1 MTVAADADAAAA
13 NADARPCLT
22 VVRPGLFA
30 TIQDLGRF
38 GYQEL
43 GMPVAG
49 ALDPLALRLANAL
62 AGNPPGTAGL
72 EIALLGPV
80 LRVDAGSVRV
90 AAAGPLAMTLE
101 RPGQA
106 PEVLAP
112 HRSHTLRRGDL
123 LRLGAV
129 EGAAVAC
136 LAVAGGFALEPV
148 MGSLSTYVRAG
159 VGPLGGRPLADG
171 DRLPLGRG
179 EAPAGPDV
187 ELPQPP
193 DYGTGPLRV
202 VLGPQE
208 DRFTEAAV
216 ATFLSAPYRVGKE
229 ADRMGLRLEGP
240 ALEHRGTAD
249 IPSDGLVTGSVQV
262 PGSGQ
267 PILLLNDHQTAGGYA
282 KIATVISADLPR
294 AGRLRPGDALSFRA
308 VAVEEAE
315 AIRRRQE
322 QAIAAWI
329 QAIRPARPAGGI
341 DLEALYAENLISG
354 TVDIVNGG
362 SDLPLA

>member
-1 MTVAADADAAAA
+1 MMAA
-13 NADARPCLT
+13 CLT
-22 VVRPGLFA
+22 VVRQGLFA

-38 GYQEL
+38 GFQEL

-49 ALDPLALRLANAL
+49 ALDPVALRLANAL
-62 AGNPPGTAGL
+62 VGNPQGSAGL
-72 EIALLGPV
+72 EIALLGPA
-80 LRVDAGSVRV
+80 LRIVAPTVRI
-90 AAAGPLAMTLE
+90 AAVGPLALTLE
-101 RPGQA
+101 REGDA
-106 PEVLAP
+106 PQPLAP
-112 HRSHTLRRGDL
+112 HRSHTLRQGDV

-129 EGAAVAC
+129 DGTSVAYV
-136 LAVAGGFALEPV
+136 AVAGSFALAPV

-159 VGPLGGRPLADG
+159 IGPLGGRPLAEG
-171 DRLPLGRG
+171 DRLPLAF
-179 EAPAGPDV
+179 EAAPEGPDV

-193 DYGTGPLRV
+193 DYGAGPLRA

-216 ATFLSAPYRVGKE
+216 EIFLSATYRVGKQ

-240 ALEHRGTAD
+240 ALAHRGSAD
-249 IPSDGLVTGSVQV
+249 IPSDGLVTGSIQV
-262 PGSGQ
+262 PGNGQ

-294 AGRLRPGDALSFRA
+294 ASRLRPGDSLSFQA
-308 VAVEEAE
+308 VTVEEAE

-322 QAIAAWI
+322 QTIAGWI
-329 QAIRPARPAGGI
+329 RAIRPVRPTGGI

-362 SDLPLA
+362 SDIPLL

>member
-1 MTVAADADAAAA
+1 MMAA
-13 NADARPCLT
+13 CLT
-22 VVRPGLFA
+22 VVRQGLFA

-38 GYQEL
+38 GFQEL

-49 ALDPLALRLANAL
+49 ALDPVALRLANAL
-62 AGNPPGTAGL
+62 VGNPQGTAGL
-72 EIALLGPV
+72 EIALLGPA
-80 LRVDAGSVRV
+80 LRVDAPTVRI
-90 AAAGPLAMTLE
+90 AAVGPLALTLE
-101 RPGQA
+101 REGDA
-106 PEVLAP
+106 PQPLAP
-112 HRSHTLRRGDL
+112 HRSHTLRQDDV

-129 EGAAVAC
+129 DGTSVAYV
-136 LAVAGGFALEPV
+136 AVAGGFALEPV

-159 VGPLGGRPLADG
+159 IGPLGGRPLAEG
-171 DRLPLGRG
+171 DRLPLAF
-179 EAPAGPDV
+179 EAAPEGPDV
-187 ELPQPP
+187 ELPQPS
-193 DYGTGPLRV
+193 DYGAGPLRA

-216 ATFLSAPYRVGKE
+216 ETFLSATYRVGKQ

-240 ALEHRGTAD
+240 ALAHRGSAD
-249 IPSDGLVTGSVQV
+249 IPSDGLVTGSIQV
-262 PGSGQ
+262 PGNGQ

-294 AGRLRPGDALSFRA
+294 AGRLRPGDSLSFQA
-308 VAVEEAE
+308 VTVEEAE

-322 QAIAAWI
+322 QAIAGWI
-329 QAIRPARPAGGI
+329 RAIRPVRPTGGI

-362 SDLPLA
+362 SDIPLL

>member
-1 MTVAADADAAAA
+1 M
-13 NADARPCLT
+13 NAFLT

-38 GYQEL
+38 GFQEL

-49 ALDPLALRLANAL
+49 ALDPVALRLANAL
-62 AGNPPGTAGL
+62 VGNPQGMAGL

-80 LRVDAGSVRV
+80 LRVESPAVRF
-90 AAAGPLAMTLE
+90 AAVGPLAMVLE
-101 RPGQA
+101 REG
-106 PEVLAP
+106 EVSQPLEP
-112 HRSHTLRRGDL
+112 HRSHTLRQGDL

-129 EGAAVAC
+129 DGASVAY
-136 LAVAGGFALEPV
+136 LAVAGGFALAPV

-159 VGPLGGRPLADG
+159 IGPLGGRPLGQD
-171 DRLPLGRG
+171 DRLPLVRDS
-179 EAPAGPDV
+179 APDGPDM

-193 DYGTGPLRV
+193 EYGVGPLRV
-202 VLGPQE
+202 VLGPQD
-208 DRFTEAAV
+208 DRFTEQAL
-216 ATFLSAPYRVGKE
+216 ATFLSATYHVGKQ

-240 ALEHRGTAD
+240 VLKHRGSAD
-249 IPSDGLVTGSVQV
+249 IPSDGLVTGSIQV
-262 PGSGQ
+262 PGNGQ

-294 AGRLRPGDALSFRA
+294 AGRLRPGDRLSFQA
-308 VAVEEAE
+308 VTVDEAE

-322 QAIAAWI
+322 QAISGWI
-329 QAIRPARPAGGI
+329 RAIRPVRPAGGI

-362 SDLPLA
+362 SDLPLV

>member
-1 MTVAADADAAAA
+1 MSADLTAA
-13 NADARPCLT
+13 LT
-22 VVRPGLFA
+22 VMRPGLFA

-38 GYQEL
+38 GFQEL

-49 ALDPLALRLANAL
+49 ALDPMALRLANAL
-62 AGNPPGTAGL
+62 VGNPQGMAGL

-80 LRVDAGSVRV
+80 LRVDAASVRI
-90 AAAGPLAMTLE
+90 AAVGPLAISLE
-101 RPGQA
+101 REGEASRPL
-106 PEVLAP
+106 EP
-112 HRSHTLRRGDL
+112 HRSHSLRQGDL
-123 LRLGAV
+123 LRLGAID
-129 EGAAVAC
+129 GASVAY
-136 LAVAGGFALEPV
+136 LAVAGGFALATV

-159 VGPLGGRPLADG
+159 IGPLGGRPLGQD
-171 DRLPLGRG
+171 DRLPLVRDS
-179 EAPAGPDV
+179 APDGPDV

-208 DRFTEAAV
+208 DRFTEQAL
-216 ATFLSAPYRVGKE
+216 ATFLSADYHVGKQ

-240 ALEHRGTAD
+240 ALRHRGSAD
-249 IPSDGLVTGSVQV
+249 IPSDGLVTGSIQV
-262 PGSGQ
+262 PGNGQ

-294 AGRLRPGDALSFRA
+294 AGRLRPGDRLSFQA
-308 VAVEEAE
+308 VTVDEAE

-322 QAIAAWI
+322 QAISGWI
-329 QAIRPARPAGGI
+329 RAIRPVRPAGGI

-362 SDLPLA
+362 SDLPLV

>member
-1 MTVAADADAAAA
+1 MSAF
-13 NADARPCLT
+13 LT

-49 ALDPLALRLANAL
+49 ALDPVALRLANAL
-62 AGNPPGTAGL
+62 VGNPQGMAGL
-72 EIALLGPV
+72 EIALLGPA
-80 LRVDAGSVRV
+80 LRVDAPSARI
-90 AAAGPLAMTLE
+90 AAVGPLALTLE
-101 RPGQA
+101 REGDA
-106 PEVLAP
+106 PQRLAP
-112 HRSHTLRRGDL
+112 HRSHTLRQGDI

-129 EGAAVAC
+129 DGASVAC
-136 LAVAGGFALEPV
+136 LAVSGGFALAPV

-159 VGPLGGRPLADG
+159 IGPLGGRPLAEG
-171 DRLPLGRG
+171 DRLPLARDS
-179 EAPAGPDV
+179 APDGSDV

-193 DYGTGPLRV
+193 DYGAGPLRV

-208 DRFTEAAV
+208 DRFTESAIDI
-216 ATFLSAPYRVGKE
+216 FLSATYRVGKQ

-240 ALEHRGTAD
+240 ALAHRGSAD
-249 IPSDGLVTGSVQV
+249 IPSDGLVTGSIQV
-262 PGSGQ
+262 PGNGQ

-294 AGRLRPGDALSFRA
+294 AGRLRPGDGLSFQA
-308 VAVEEAE
+308 VTVEKAE

-322 QAIAAWI
+322 QAIAGWVR
-329 QAIRPARPAGGI
+329 AIRPVRPTGGN

-362 SDLPLA
+362 SDIPLL

>member
-1 MTVAADADAAAA
+1 MMAA
-13 NADARPCLT
+13 CLT
-22 VVRPGLFA
+22 VVRQGLFA

-38 GYQEL
+38 GFQEL

-49 ALDPLALRLANAL
+49 ALDPVALRLANAL
-62 AGNPPGTAGL
+62 VGNPQGTAGL
-72 EIALLGPV
+72 EIALLGPA
-80 LRVDAGSVRV
+80 LRVDAPTVRI
-90 AAAGPLAMTLE
+90 AAVGPLALTLE
-101 RPGQA
+101 REGDA
-106 PEVLAP
+106 PQPLAP
-112 HRSHTLRRGDL
+112 HRSHTLRQDDV

-129 EGAAVAC
+129 DGTSVAYV
-136 LAVAGGFALEPV
+136 AVAGGFALEPV

-159 VGPLGGRPLADG
+159 IGPLGGRPLAEG
-171 DRLPLGRG
+171 DRLPLAF
-179 EAPAGPDV
+179 EAAPEGPDV

-193 DYGTGPLRV
+193 DYGAGPLRA

-216 ATFLSAPYRVGKE
+216 ETFLSATYRVGKQ

-240 ALEHRGTAD
+240 ALAHRGSAD
-249 IPSDGLVTGSVQV
+249 IPSDGLVTGSIQV
-262 PGSGQ
+262 PGNGQ

-294 AGRLRPGDALSFRA
+294 AGRLRPGDSLSFQA
-308 VAVEEAE
+308 VTVEEAE

-322 QAIAAWI
+322 QAIAGWI
-329 QAIRPARPAGGI
+329 RAIRPVRPTGGI

-362 SDLPLA
+362 SDIPLL

>member
-1 MTVAADADAAAA
+1 MMAA
-13 NADARPCLT
+13 CLT
-22 VVRPGLFA
+22 VVRQGLFA

-49 ALDPLALRLANAL
+49 ALDPVALRLANAL
-62 AGNPPGTAGL
+62 VGNPQGTAGL
-72 EIALLGPV
+72 EIALLGPA
-80 LRVDAGSVRV
+80 LRVDTPTVRI
-90 AAAGPLAMTLE
+90 AAVGPLALTLE
-101 RPGQA
+101 REGDA
-106 PEVLAP
+106 PQPLAP
-112 HRSHTLRRGDL
+112 HRSHTLRQGDV

-129 EGAAVAC
+129 DGASVAY
-136 LAVAGGFALEPV
+136 LAVAGGFALAPV

-159 VGPLGGRPLADG
+159 IGPLGGRPLAEG
-171 DRLPLGRG
+171 DRLPLVCDS
-179 EAPAGPDV
+179 APDASDV

-193 DYGTGPLRV
+193 DYGAGPLRV
-202 VLGPQE
+202 MLGPQE
-208 DRFTEAAV
+208 DRFTEAAIDS
-216 ATFLSAPYRVGKE
+216 FLSATYRVGKQ

-240 ALEHRGTAD
+240 ALAHRGSAD
-249 IPSDGLVTGSVQV
+249 IPSDGLVTGSIQV
-262 PGSGQ
+262 PGNGQ

-294 AGRLRPGDALSFRA
+294 AGRLRPGDSLSFQA
-308 VAVEEAE
+308 VTVEEAE

-322 QAIAAWI
+322 QAIAGWI
-329 QAIRPARPAGGI
+329 RAIRPVRPTGGV

-362 SDLPLA
+362 SDIPLL

>member
-1 MTVAADADAAAA
+1 MSA
-13 NADARPCLT
+13 NLT

-38 GYQEL
+38 GFQEL

-49 ALDPLALRLANAL
+49 ALDPVALRLANAL
-62 AGNPPGTAGL
+62 VGNPQGMAGL

-80 LRVDAGSVRV
+80 LRVDAASVRI
-90 AAAGPLAMTLE
+90 AAVGPLAISLE
-101 RPGQA
+101 REGEATQP
-106 PEVLAP
+106 LDP
-112 HRSHTLRRGDL
+112 HRSHSLRQGDL

-129 EGAAVAC
+129 DGASVAY
-136 LAVAGGFALEPV
+136 LAVAGGFALAPV

-159 VGPLGGRPLADG
+159 IGPLSGRPLGQD
-171 DRLPLGRG
+171 DRLPLVRDG
-179 EAPAGPDV
+179 APAGPDV
-187 ELPQPP
+187 ELPQTPE
-193 DYGTGPLRV
+193 YGAGPLRV
-202 VLGPQE
+202 VLGPQD
-208 DRFTEAAV
+208 DRFTEQAL
-216 ATFLSAPYRVGKE
+216 ATFLSATYHVGKQ

-240 ALEHRGTAD
+240 ALKHRGSAD
-249 IPSDGLVTGSVQV
+249 IPSDGLVTGSIQV
-262 PGSGQ
+262 PGNGQ

-294 AGRLRPGDALSFRA
+294 AGRLRPGDRLAFQA
-308 VAVEEAE
+308 VTVEEAE

-322 QAIAAWI
+322 QAIAGWI
-329 QAIRPARPAGGI
+329 RAIRPVRPAGGI

-362 SDLPLA
+362 SDLPLV

>member
-1 MTVAADADAAAA
+1 MSAS
-13 NADARPCLT
+13 LT

-38 GYQEL
+38 GFQEL

-49 ALDPLALRLANAL
+49 ALDPVALRLANAL
-62 AGNPPGTAGL
+62 VGNPQGMAGL

-80 LRVDAGSVRV
+80 LRVDAASVRI
-90 AAAGPLAMTLE
+90 AAVGPLAMTLE
-101 RPGQA
+101 REGEATRPL
-106 PEVLAP
+106 EP
-112 HRSHTLRRGDL
+112 HRSHILRQGDL

-129 EGAAVAC
+129 DGASVAY
-136 LAVAGGFALEPV
+136 LAVAGGFALAPV

-159 VGPLGGRPLADG
+159 IGPLGGRPLGQD
-171 DRLPLGRG
+171 DRLPLVRDGVPDG
-179 EAPAGPDV
+179 EEV

-193 DYGTGPLRV
+193 DYGGGPLRV
-202 VLGPQE
+202 VLGPQD
-208 DRFTEAAV
+208 DRFTEQAL
-216 ATFLSAPYRVGKE
+216 ATFLSATYHVGKQ

-240 ALEHRGTAD
+240 VLKHRGSAD
-249 IPSDGLVTGSVQV
+249 IPSDGLVTGSIQV
-262 PGSGQ
+262 PGNGQ

-294 AGRLRPGDALSFRA
+294 AGRLRPGDRLSFLA
-308 VAVEEAE
+308 VTVDEAE

-322 QAIAAWI
+322 QAIAGWI
-329 QAIRPARPAGGI
+329 RAICPVRPAGGI

-362 SDLPLA
+362 SDLPLV

>member
-1 MTVAADADAAAA
+1 MSANLTAA
-13 NADARPCLT
+13 LT

-38 GYQEL
+38 GFQEL

-49 ALDPLALRLANAL
+49 ALDPVALRLANAL
-62 AGNPPGTAGL
+62 VGNPQGMAGL

-80 LRVDAGSVRV
+80 LRVDAASVRI
-90 AAAGPLAMTLE
+90 AAVGPLAMTLE
-101 RPGQA
+101 REGEATRPL
-106 PEVLAP
+106 EP
-112 HRSHTLRRGDL
+112 HRSHSLRQGDL

-129 EGAAVAC
+129 DGASVAY
-136 LAVAGGFALEPV
+136 LAVAGGFALAPV
-148 MGSLSTYVRAG
+148 MGSLSAYVRAG
-159 VGPLGGRPLADG
+159 IGPLGGRPLGQD
-171 DRLPLGRG
+171 DRLPLVRDG
-179 EAPAGPDV
+179 APDGPPDEQEL

-193 DYGTGPLRV
+193 DYGSGPLRV
-202 VLGPQE
+202 VLGPQD
-208 DRFTEAAV
+208 DRFTEQAL
-216 ATFLSAPYRVGKE
+216 ATFLSATYHVGKQ

-240 ALEHRGTAD
+240 ALKHRGSAD
-249 IPSDGLVTGSVQV
+249 IPSDGLVTGSIQV
-262 PGSGQ
+262 PGNGQ

-294 AGRLRPGDALSFRA
+294 TGRLRPGDCLSFQA
-308 VAVEEAE
+308 VTVDEAE

-322 QAIAAWI
+322 QAIAGWI
-329 QAIRPARPAGGI
+329 RAIRPVRPAGGI

-362 SDLPLA
+362 SDLPLV

>member
-1 MTVAADADAAAA
+1 MSGFLTVI
-13 NADARPCLT
+13 RPCPFTT
-22 VVRPGLFA
+22 V
-30 TIQDLGRF
+30 QDLGRF

-62 AGNPPGTAGL
+62 VGNPQGMAGL
-72 EIALLGPV
+72 EIALLGPA
-80 LRVDAGSVRV
+80 LRVDAPAVRI
-90 AAAGPLAMTLE
+90 AAVGPLALTLE
-101 RPGQA
+101 REGDA
-106 PEVLAP
+106 PQPLPP
-112 HRSHTLRRGDL
+112 HRSHTLRQGDV

-129 EGAAVAC
+129 DGASVAYV
-136 LAVAGGFALEPV
+136 AVAGGFALAPV

-159 VGPLGGRPLADG
+159 IGPLGGRPLAEG
-171 DRLPLGRG
+171 DRLPLARDSVPDGS
-179 EAPAGPDV
+179 DV

-193 DYGTGPLRV
+193 DYGAGPLHI

-208 DRFTEAAV
+208 DRFTEAAIG
-216 ATFLSAPYRVGKE
+216 TFLSATYRVGKQ

-240 ALEHRGTAD
+240 ALAHRGSAD
-249 IPSDGLVTGSVQV
+249 IPSDGLVTGSIQV
-262 PGSGQ
+262 PGNGQ

-282 KIATVISADLPR
+282 KIATVVSADLAR
-294 AGRLRPGDALSFRA
+294 AGRLRPGDSLSFQA
-308 VAVEEAE
+308 VTVEEAE

-322 QAIAAWI
+322 QAIAGWI
-329 QAIRPARPAGGI
+329 RAIRPVRPTGGI

-362 SDLPLA
+362 SDIPML